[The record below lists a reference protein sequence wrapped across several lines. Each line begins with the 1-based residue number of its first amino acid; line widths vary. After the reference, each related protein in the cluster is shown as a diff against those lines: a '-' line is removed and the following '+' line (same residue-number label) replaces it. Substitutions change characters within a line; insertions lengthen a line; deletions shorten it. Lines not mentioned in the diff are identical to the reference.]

1 MGVCLSCGGYVE
13 YVGICCQ
20 CLVDT
25 VHGFCSDAV
34 DWYGPDIV
42 DEFILLLMPLRYVSG
57 LVKGLVGS
65 YAWQC
70 DCKLRQCRFACI

>member
-42 DEFILLLMPLRYVSG
+42 DEFILFFNAIEIRFWISEFPLMFNEGKV
-57 LVKGLVGS
+57 
-65 YAWQC
+65 
-70 DCKLRQCRFACI
+70 